1 MKLIAVALVLFG
13 LLHESAWTHVPAE
26 WQMQRD
32 VRDVT
37 QWGLILVMAWF
48 IHLLARHRA
57 VSAACAA
64 LAVMSSTTALC
75 AAAWMLDNTI
85 RACST
90 TLQAP
95 LILLSLAAGCAVFYF
110 MGAPDGD
117 RS

>member
-1 MKLIAVALVLFG
+1 MKLVAMSLVLYG
-13 LLHESAWTHVPAE
+13 LLHETAWTHVPAE

-37 QWGLILVMAWF
+37 QWGLILSMALV
-48 IHLLARHRA
+48 IHLLARSRA

-85 RACST
+85 RSCSS
-90 TLQAP
+90 TLQVP
-95 LILLSLAAGCAVFYF
+95 LILLSLAAGCTVFYF
-110 MGAPDGD
+110 LGEPDGD
-117 RS
+117 RG